1 MKHLLCYRRGRSEPC
16 LSIPIDVAKIRDLHS
31 FRRRDSS
38 IDTSLETLIER
49 EIDSPGIPL
58 IRKPASRRVK
68 IDYKQRLLIA
78 RLVALQIVRVPY
90 KRDFMDPTN
99 VDNLRFYIDE
109 MDKSARRLGQPANA
123 IEIAVTP
130 RDDPKL
136 IRNWVRITRA

>member
-1 MKHLLCYRRGRSEPC
+1 
-16 LSIPIDVAKIRDLHS
+16 
-31 FRRRDSS
+31 
-38 IDTSLETLIER
+38 
-49 EIDSPGIPL
+49 
-58 IRKPASRRVK
+58 
-68 IDYKQRLLIA
+68 
-78 RLVALQIVRVPY
+78 
-90 KRDFMDPTN
+90 MDPTN